1 MWLPISHSDLRWF
14 MITNKI
20 RIKTEQF
27 FPPGTTKCESPGST
41 LLLANALGSSQVFMV
56 FQKSQVYGSLK
67 SQVERY
73 CKGLE
78 QLQRRHNSEITSDDI
93 S

>member
-14 MITNKI
+14 VIINKI

-27 FPPGTTKCESPGST
+27 FPPGTTKYESPGST
-41 LLLANALGSSQVFMV
+41 LLLANAWWSSQVFMV
-56 FQKSQVYGSLK
+56 FQKSKVFGSLK
-67 SQVERY
+67 SQVGRY
-73 CKGLE
+73 CKGLG
-78 QLQRRHNSEITSDDI
+78 QLQRRHNSEIASDDI